1 MLCHL
6 SIILYSLTTSDAIL
20 HHVASHYM
28 SSLGDV
34 RAHHLNV
41 CWQASTASTSSP
53 TPTTV
58 GSVAVGIATVATRWM
73 LWPRVVLMD
82 SDDHEN
88 IVDDRWCPFTNL
100 EFSIPDLLLSIE
112 SIINC
117 PLSMWPWLC
126 ILPGGFSSPSDPLR
140 IISSSFG

>member
-1 MLCHL
+1 MQSCTML
-6 SIILYSLTTSDAIL
+6 
-20 HHVASHYM
+20 
-28 SSLGDV
+28 
-34 RAHHLNV
+34 HHLNV

-88 IVDDRWCPFTNL
+88 IFDDR
-100 EFSIPDLLLSIE
+100 
-112 SIINC
+112 
-117 PLSMWPWLC
+117 
-126 ILPGGFSSPSDPLR
+126 
-140 IISSSFG
+140 